1 MELTYRKAAQSDAI
15 QVLYIALV
23 LLFVLTGITPPFSPR
38 IKCNKDGIVLLQ
50 RRPTGEH
57 DPRTDDSANRTI
69 WIYDMLSLDN
79 WRIPGNWLVVN
90 ARAKAAPSH
99 VRPFLELAETVCR
112 EKKLDFKF
120 YTLSNNGFVG
130 GRQNEP
136 HLRIYEGWC
145 QRSGCLTNY
154 FERMN

>member
-1 MELTYRKAAQSDAI
+1 
-15 QVLYIALV
+15 
-23 LLFVLTGITPPFSPR
+23 
-38 IKCNKDGIVLLQ
+38 
-50 RRPTGEH
+50 
-57 DPRTDDSANRTI
+57 
-69 WIYDMLSLDN
+69 MLSLDN

-130 GRQNEP
+130 GGRMSRTCVSMRVGANAPAASQT
-136 HLRIYEGWC
+136 ISEG
-145 QRSGCLTNY
+145 
-154 FERMN
+154 